1 MYMDA
6 VELVAAVTT
15 PPSAVEIQE
24 IPAAISWLQIR
35 SDLIGDIPA
44 DWLRSHFRGRLLYTL
59 RTCASGGRFDRS
71 REERQQRLMA
81 AAKDYDLVEL
91 EADSD
96 LRPELLGA
104 VPASRR
110 MVVWRGPA
118 TEVGGLHSSFQRLAE
133 APARYYCMIASA
145 ARTSDGL
152 RPLSLLKALKRKDV
166 VAFCDGPW
174 GVWSQLLAPAMGA
187 PLLFAQ
193 LHEAAR
199 KAGELSSH
207 QLIADYGFPA
217 VRPLKKLY
225 GMVGNRIFQSPS
237 PRLHNAAYRMLDHPA
252 LFLPF
257 HSENFKEF
265 WNDMVQSGALDDLSI
280 PIQGLVI
287 VSPFKEAAVTVADA
301 SSSMVAKAGSSNVFA
316 HRDGMWKAETTDP
329 ESIAAIRKLCP
340 VKAAVI
346 GCGGAGRAVAAALQ
360 QTGSEVTLV
369 NRGLR
374 RGSYATQLLDLPF
387 VPLSDFRA
395 NGFDVIVNA
404 TPVGKDNDGF
414 PFVVDSLGEQTLVI
428 DLAYGSQP
436 TPLVSAVVSRGG
448 TAIDGYDVLLTQV
461 RKQFYLM
468 TGLEMPPG
476 ISREMILGGMG
487 EFMPRTKAFQMA
499 HGVAE
504 AYEYSA

>member
-1 MYMDA
+1 MDA

-15 PPSAVEIQE
+15 PPSGVEIQE
-24 IPAAISWLQIR
+24 IPATISWLQIR

-59 RTCASGGRFDRS
+59 RTCSSGGRFDRS
-71 REERQQRLMA
+71 RGERQQRLIA
-81 AAKDYDLVEL
+81 AARDYDLVEL

-96 LRPELLGA
+96 LRPELLDA
-104 VPASRR
+104 IPPSRR

-118 TEVGGLHSSFQRLAE
+118 TEVGWLHSCFQRLAE
-133 APARYYCMIASA
+133 APARYYCMITSA

-174 GVWSQLLAPAMGA
+174 GVWSQLLSPNMGA
-187 PLLFAQ
+187 PLLFGQ
-193 LHEAAR
+193 LHEPAR
-199 KAGELSSH
+199 KTGELSSQ

-217 VRPLKKLY
+217 VRPLEKLY

-257 HSENFKEF
+257 YSENFEEF
-265 WNDMVQSGALDDLSI
+265 WNDMAQSGALDDLGI

-316 HRDGMWKAETTDP
+316 RRDGMWKAETTDP

-414 PFVVDSLGEQTLVI
+414 PFIVDSLGEQALVI

-468 TGLEMPPG
+468 TGLEMPQE
-476 ISREMILGGMG
+476 ISREMILSGAG
-487 EFMPRTKAFQMA
+487 EFPQRTATFQMA
-499 HGVAE
+499 HGAEE

>member
-1 MYMDA
+1 MDA

-15 PPSAVEIQE
+15 PPSVIEIQE
-24 IPAAISWLQIR
+24 IPATIRWLQIR

-44 DWLRSHFRGRLLYTL
+44 DWLRSHFQGRLLYTL
-59 RTCASGGRFDRS
+59 RTCSSSGRFDRS
-71 REERQQRLMA
+71 SEERQKRLIMA
-81 AAKDYDLVEL
+81 ARDYDLVEL

-96 LRPELLGA
+96 LRPELLDA
-104 VPASRR
+104 IPPSRR
-110 MVVWRGPA
+110 MVVWRGQA
-118 TEVGGLHSSFQRLAE
+118 MDAGRLHSCFQKLAE
-133 APARYYCMIASA
+133 TPARYYCMVVSA

-152 RPLSLLKALKRKDV
+152 QPLSLLKSLHRKDV

-174 GVWSQLLAPAMGA
+174 GVWSQLLSPSMGA
-187 PLLFAQ
+187 PLLFGQ
-193 LHEAAR
+193 WHEPVR
-199 KAGELSSH
+199 RAGELSVQ

-217 VRPLKKLY
+217 VRPLEKLY

-257 HSENFKEF
+257 HAENFDEF
-265 WNDMVQSGALDDLSI
+265 WNEMVQSGALDSLEI

-287 VSPFKEAAVTVADA
+287 VSPYKEAAVAVADS
-301 SSSMVAKAGSSNVFA
+301 SSSMVCKAGSSNVFA
-316 HRDGMWKAETTDP
+316 RHDGIWKAETTDP

-374 RGSYATQLLDLPF
+374 RGTYATQLLDLPF
-387 VPLSDFRA
+387 VPLSEFRA

-414 PFVVDSLGEQTLVI
+414 PFVMDSLGDQTLVI
-428 DLAYGSQP
+428 DLAYGLQP

-476 ISREMILGGMG
+476 ISREMIVGAGD
-487 EFMPRTKAFQMA
+487 FMPGTTAFHVA
-499 HGVAE
+499 HGAAE